1 MLDST
6 IAMLKILLALFALL
20 AQTGGPSIT
29 FPAAGQTLRGPV
41 NVTGTSAV
49 DGFFAAEI
57 AFSYASDPGGT
68 WFLIQT
74 SEQPVTEGLLA
85 VWDTTSI
92 TDGEYNLRL
101 RVTLQDGTQM
111 ETIVTGLSVR
121 NYTPDTPTPSS
132 TPAPT
137 ESLAPATFTPVA
149 TETARPPS
157 TPTPLPPNPAALDT
171 PEIYASLGR
180 GALTIL
186 LLFLVFGI
194 FLRLRRN

>member
-6 IAMLKILLALFALL
+6 IAMSKVLLALFVFL
-20 AQTGGPSIT
+20 AQAGAPSIT
-29 FPAAGQTLRGPV
+29 YPAAGQTLRGAV

-49 DGFFAAEI
+49 DGFFAAEVS
-57 AFSYASDPGGT
+57 FSYASDPSGT
-68 WFLIQT
+68 WFLIQA

-101 RVTLQDGTQM
+101 RVTLQDGTQL

-137 ESLAPATFTPVA
+137 ESLAPATVTPVP
-149 TETARPPS
+149 TGTSRPPS
-157 TPTPLPPNPAALDT
+157 TPTPLPANPAALDT
-171 PEIYASLGR
+171 PAIYASLGR

-194 FLRLRRN
+194 FLRFRRT

>member
-6 IAMLKILLALFALL
+6 VAMLKLLALFVFL
-20 AQTGGPSIT
+20 AQTGAPSIT
-29 FPAAGQTLRGPV
+29 FPAAGETLRGVV

-49 DGFFAAEI
+49 DGFFFAEI
-57 AFSYASDPGGT
+57 AFSYASDPSGT

-101 RVTLQDGTQM
+101 RVSLQDGTQL
-111 ETIVTGLSVR
+111 EAVVTGLSVR

-137 ESLAPATFTPVA
+137 ESLAPATLTPIP
-149 TETARPPS
+149 TGTSRPPS
-157 TPTPLPPNPAALDT
+157 TPTPFAPNPAALDT
-171 PEIYASLGR
+171 PAIYASLGR

-194 FLRLRRN
+194 FLRLRRT

>member
-1 MLDST
+1 
-6 IAMLKILLALFALL
+6 MLKILLALFTLL
-20 AQTGGPSIT
+20 AQTGAPSIT
-29 FPAAGQTLRGPV
+29 FPAAGQSLRGAV

-49 DGFFAAEI
+49 DGFFAAEV
-57 AFSYASDPGGT
+57 AFAYTSDPGGT
-68 WFLIQT
+68 WFLIQA

-85 VWDTTSI
+85 VWDTASI

-101 RVTLQDGTQM
+101 RVTLQDGTQL

-137 ESLAPATFTPVA
+137 ESLAPATLTLVA
-149 TETARPPS
+149 TETARPLS
-157 TPTPLPPNPAALDT
+157 TPTPLPANPAALDT

-180 GALTIL
+180 GALAIL

>member
-1 MLDST
+1 MLNV
-6 IAMLKILLALFALL
+6 LLVLFTLL
-20 AQTGGPSIT
+20 AQTGAPPSIT
-29 FPAAGQTLRGPV
+29 FPVAGQTLRGAV

-49 DGFFAAEI
+49 DGFFSAEV
-57 AFSYASDPGGT
+57 AFAYASDPSGT
-68 WFLIQT
+68 WFLIQA

-101 RVTLQDGTQM
+101 RVTLQDGTQL

-137 ESLAPATFTPVA
+137 ESLAPATLTPVA
-149 TETARPPS
+149 TETPRPLP
-157 TPTPLPPNPAALDT
+157 TPTPLPPNPAALNT
-171 PEIYASLGR
+171 PAIYASLGR
-180 GALTIL
+180 GALIIL